1 MKGIE
6 TIEDTFAAAR
16 AKGVIPFE
24 FKVVG
29 KKYEIEITA
38 DDYCA
43 LEDYENEVGEGRLYE
58 LLDKQTCAYD
68 IDYNAHFGNFI
79 FFSLAVA
86 DEDDL
91 EPIKEIIQEQIEKAK
106 AFIPERF

>member
-1 MKGIE
+1 MKGVE

-24 FKVVG
+24 FKVRA
-29 KKYEIEITA
+29 KAYEIEITA

-43 LEDYENEVGEGRLYE
+43 LTDYENEQAGEGCLYE
-58 LLDKQTCAYD
+58 MLDRMTCAYD
-68 IDYNAHFGNFI
+68 IDYSAHFGNFI

-91 EPIKEIIQEQIEKAK
+91 EGIKEIIQEQIKKAIDYT
-106 AFIPERF
+106 AGE